1 MCLLAG
7 HACFW
12 RDGWSRDA
20 SSNARRE
27 FPPESPWRIFWRG
40 RFKNDKS
47 QEDVPGLAYFGVV
60 WVFLANLF
68 GRCFVV
74 GKEVT
79 HARLSLGKWLDK
91 NGRGFRSS
99 NLDSTGQSAL
109 LVMRQTGFLSF
120 QRGSGELGLGMPLIQ
135 REGCLSL
142 LKGEWGVWLFWSWSL
157 VVLFG
162 VQFFCF
168 VNHQISSESRLKIC
182 HLVFSCFWLILS
194 DFWTLAG
201 LRHLR
206 HLPLFSAFQSWV
218 LIVIQWYFLLCYFPI
233 FNIDLWTLIWFWVN
247 SDLVTVPTWCF
258 ETAVWV
264 LSDLSHHWPFHL

>member
-1 MCLLAG
+1 MKTGVLHPWSSWSLTCS
-7 HACFW
+7 HAHA
-12 RDGWSRDA
+12 WSWKQFHHYA
-20 SSNARRE
+20 NSKC
-27 FPPESPWRIFWRG
+27 P
-40 RFKNDKS
+40 DKS
-47 QEDVPGLAYFGVV
+47 QSLAWIIKL
-60 WVFLANLF
+60 WVTEKLLALAM
-68 GRCFVV
+68 
-74 GKEVT
+74 T
-79 HARLSLGKWLDK
+79 HAWLSLGKWLDK

-206 HLPLFSAFQSWV
+206 HLPLSSAFQSWV